1 MARDE
6 RVQSAI
12 DNWAPRFV
20 SNGVDSNDFQR
31 VTNSIE
37 RWDDWCQ
44 KWSECGAMHE
54 QMGEQAEA
62 DGQYESAAYH
72 YFHAAISYHFGKYLF
87 VHRPQEL
94 RVAHEHVVRDY
105 QRALPYFDF
114 PGEHVVIP
122 YEGGATM
129 YGVLRKPWHT
139 PKPSVVILVP
149 GLDSVK
155 EELHVYGNDFLRR
168 GMAVLAIDGPGQ
180 GEMEFEFALRHDYE
194 VPIKYAID
202 YLEGRADVDAQRVGL
217 MGVSFGGQFVVRAAA
232 FEPRIK
238 ATIEN
243 CGPYDQAENFSARPQ
258 ISRETLIHRL
268 KGATEEEAL
277 NKLKQFNLQGV
288 AERVQC
294 PLLVIQG
301 EKDRLVPPSQGKR
314 IAAELRVQSYGF
326 LRMAITSAITF
337 LTSIVRNRRIGCARN
352 WLARILPATP
362 CLIMVQWALQPGA
375 EIVHNFLTG

>member
-20 SNGVDSNDFQR
+20 SNGVDPNDFQR
-31 VTNSIE
+31 VTNNIE

-114 PGEHVVIP
+114 PGERVAIP

-139 PKPSVVILVP
+139 PKPPVVILVP

-202 YLEGRADVDAQRVGL
+202 YLEGRADVDAQHVGL

-238 ATIEN
+238 ATVEN
-243 CGPYDQAENFSARPQ
+243 CGPYDQAENFRGRPQ

-277 NKLKQFNLQGV
+277 NKLTRFNLQGV
-288 AERVQC
+288 AEKVRS

-314 IAAELRVQSYGF
+314 IAEEVAGAELWLFEDGNHVCNNIPYKHRPQQADWM
-326 LRMAITSAITF
+326 RKK
-337 LTSIVRNRRIGCARN
+337 
-352 WLARILPATP
+352 LAR
-362 CLIMVQWALQPGA
+362 
-375 EIVHNFLTG
+375 